1 MADDAVKFP
10 RTPYK
15 VTYQDL
21 QGETKTIR
29 RVPPPKL
36 HEALPTDIVKL
47 TRKKNDDFDAGDE
60 FEVAGISW
68 KQPNTL
74 QLKDDDG
81 NMTFVDFYD
90 IELKEERALRDGV
103 DPRDR
108 PQNSK
113 YLLWP

>member
-21 QGETKTIR
+21 HGVTKTIR

-47 TRKKNDDFDAGDE
+47 TSKRSDDFDVGDE
-60 FEVAGISW
+60 VEVANISW

-74 QLKDDDG
+74 QVKDG
-81 NMTFVDFYD
+81 NGATTFVEFYD
-90 IELKEERALRDGV
+90 IELKEERAVRDGV

-108 PQNSK
+108 PQNNR